1 MLIFTQV
8 LSAAPDSASLGL
20 LLLDHEQRR
29 RGRLKAEL
37 IDGTPVGLALP
48 SGAALRDGSVISTP
62 LGEWCV
68 VKAKSETTS
77 TATSIDPFLLVR
89 AAYHLGNRHV
99 ALELKPECLVYL
111 ADSATDQLCTS
122 LGLHVTR
129 QLGAFEP
136 EKLGQ
141 HGRSH
146 NHEVVSGN
154 PAIISGVTSNL
165 RERDHETR

>member
-1 MLIFTQV
+1 MLIFTQI
-8 LSAAPDSASLGL
+8 LSAAPDSTSLGL
-20 LLLDHEQRR
+20 VVLDHEQRR
-29 RGRLKAEL
+29 KGRLKAEL
-37 IDGTPVGLALP
+37 MDGTSVGLALP

-68 VKAKSETTS
+68 VKAKSESIS
-77 TATSIDPFLLVR
+77 TASSVDPFVLLR

-111 ADSATDQLCTS
+111 ADSATDQLCMS
-122 LGLHVTR
+122 LGLHVRR

-141 HGRSH
+141 HSRGH
-146 NHEVVSGN
+146 DHEVASEN
-154 PAIISGVTSNL
+154 SAIPFSATPAL
-165 RERDHETR
+165 R